1 MGSKFTEKPLDIVY
15 HNKGLEDVEMSLWHL
30 QNTENISFNKERKIT
45 QEWLMRKAEQME
57 LNFGYFITLS
67 FYKQTDNPI
76 TQYLDNQHIRKVI
89 LDFLYPHKKPK
100 NRIRLWFFIEQHKSG
115 LLHLH
120 FLMEKVDYLSWL
132 SSRNRKIILH
142 KTTLFNVI
150 SNEYSLED
158 LFIEALTN
166 HLKEWVNKLGRGRKS
181 TKIKHLGKMEKRI
194 HYLNKSLD
202 FNNLDFDKWQHIDF
216 ENSDID
222 KPIKQQTK

>member
-100 NRIRLWFFIEQHKSG
+100 NRIRLWFFIEQHKNG

-132 SSRNRKIILH
+132 SGRNRKIILH

-202 FNNLDFDKWQHIDF
+202 LNNLDFDKWQHIDF

>member
-1 MGSKFTEKPLDIVY
+1 MKKITRPTEILSI
-15 HNKGLEDVEMSLWHL
+15 NQSLENTDLALWHL
-30 QNTENISFNKERKIT
+30 QKEAKYKSSKKREKTEDWLLKEVD
-45 QEWLMRKAEQME
+45 EMD
-57 LNFGYFITLS
+57 LNFGYWITLS
-67 FYKQTDNPI
+67 FYSQVDNPVI
-76 TQYLDNQHIRKVI
+76 QYLDNQHIRKVI

-132 SSRNRKIILH
+132 SGRNRKIILH